1 MSGQYTLDEV
11 VDFLNRRQLRA
22 TYGVVADVTGGNATF
37 LLNGIERAPRYSWIV
52 NQKTLLPT
60 GYTEAEYHPALLS
73 KKFVLMTGTQLR
85 EWLPGRIRQRV
96 RSDETLS

>member
-22 TYGVVADVTGGNATF
+22 TYGAVADGTGGNATF
-37 LLNGIERAPRYSWIV
+37 LMNRIERAPRYSLIV

-60 GYTEAEYHPALLS
+60 GYTEAEYHPALLA
-73 KKFVLMTGTQLR
+73 KKFVLMTGKQLR
-85 EWLPGRIRQRV
+85 EWMARPDPTTRAV
-96 RSDETLS
+96 